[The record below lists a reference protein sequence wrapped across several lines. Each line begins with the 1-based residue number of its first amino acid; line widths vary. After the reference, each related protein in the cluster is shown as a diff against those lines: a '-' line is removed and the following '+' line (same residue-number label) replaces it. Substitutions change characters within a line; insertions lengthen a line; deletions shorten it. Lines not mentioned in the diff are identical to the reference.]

1 MLRKCCR
8 CRGHVKLRHVEA
20 VPHPAL
26 INVVIVL
33 HQLML
38 EYLCANKLLYWSF
51 LAVHF
56 YLFHFFFFSFYLMA
70 DLSAFSLRSAVVT
83 KKTKN
88 RIVTKLENQRLEE
101 KFNGIILQKVLQ
113 VGVRCNK
120 WPTFSIE
127 LHPLMEWSVPVL
139 PENFIFLLLHAIYL
153 LSKMQIFSRGAIEY
167 AAHCSDGGTEHSDL

>member
-1 MLRKCCR
+1 
-8 CRGHVKLRHVEA
+8 
-20 VPHPAL
+20 
-26 INVVIVL
+26 
-33 HQLML
+33 
-38 EYLCANKLLYWSF
+38 
-51 LAVHF
+51 
-56 YLFHFFFFSFYLMA
+56 MA

-83 KKTKN
+83 KKKQ

-139 PENFIFLLLHAIYL
+139 PENFIFLLLRAIYL

>member
-1 MLRKCCR
+1 
-8 CRGHVKLRHVEA
+8 
-20 VPHPAL
+20 
-26 INVVIVL
+26 
-33 HQLML
+33 
-38 EYLCANKLLYWSF
+38 
-51 LAVHF
+51 
-56 YLFHFFFFSFYLMA
+56 MA

-127 LHPLMEWSVPVL
+127 LHPLME
-139 PENFIFLLLHAIYL
+139 
-153 LSKMQIFSRGAIEY
+153 
-167 AAHCSDGGTEHSDL
+167 